1 MHFAIRPGDPD
12 AFDESTVATRVQE
25 LLKVDVDIE
34 VLKLSHWFLDRIVA
48 DKWRVDRF
56 FLIGD
61 AAHRQ
66 PPTSGLGLNTA
77 VQDAHNLAWKL
88 AEVVHGRASEAL
100 LATYEAERKP
110 VSVFGADWA
119 LLALGNYALI
129 EAALGVSAAAPEEA
143 NMMAFAALM
152 SETPLGETMRARL
165 RETVKLQR
173 IEYDAHDVELGYNYD
188 GGAVVADGTTRLPRD
203 PLGSNYVQT
212 SRPGSRLPH
221 AWLTRDG
228 ERVST
233 HDLVGSAGGYVL
245 LTGGAAE
252 EWESAAKAAST
263 EHDMDVRVVSIGEGG
278 SYQDS
283 EGDWTRVRGID
294 ASGAILVRP
303 DNFVAWRAATAGPDS
318 TAALC
323 AAVANMIGRT

>member
-1 MHFAIRPGDPD
+1 
-12 AFDESTVATRVQE
+12 S
-25 LLKVDVDIE
+25 
-34 VLKLSHWFLDRIVA
+34 
-48 DKWRVDRF
+48 
-56 FLIGD
+56 
-61 AAHRQ
+61 
-66 PPTSGLGLNTA
+66 
-77 VQDAHNLAWKL
+77 
-88 AEVVHGRASEAL
+88 
-100 LATYEAERKP
+100 
-110 VSVFGADWA
+110 
-119 LLALGNYALI
+119 
-129 EAALGVSAAAPEEA
+129 GVSRAASEEA
-143 NMMAFAALM
+143 NKMAIAHLM
-152 SETPLGETMRARL
+152 SESPLGETMRERL

-188 GGAVVADGTTRLPRD
+188 GGAVVADGTARLPRD
-203 PLGSNYVQT
+203 PMGRNYVQT

-228 ERVST
+228 EPVST

-263 EHDMDVRVVSIGEGG
+263 EHDMDLRVVSIREGG
-278 SYQDS
+278 CYQDS
-283 EGDWTRVRGID
+283 QGDWTRVRGID

-323 AAVANMIGRT
+323 AAVANIIG